1 MRLTDVLSK
10 NELRTLREADNA
22 LVPAG
27 GRKITGGA
35 IVPAN
40 KANDPRSGE
49 FLGGSSTN
57 PSGNQSNMQ
66 YQVPNTQNP
75 NGINP
80 ANWFKPQNPN
90 AVKINQTPPPGQTTQ
105 AGPTGATPP
114 PGQTTQAGPTGAT
127 TTPNTPTGITGPAGT
142 TPPPPGQ
149 TTQPAT
155 TTAANSAAGLNMPKS
170 GIMSKAVG
178 KIATGLGKA
187 VGGVQG
193 AAQGAKLAFN
203 RGQSAASAAA
213 TRNVAQAGGMSPG
226 QIRSALNTPK
236 GSATPGGTAPSAS
249 GTRGAA
255 GTAGI
260 GSGGRGSGAAG
271 AASAGGASTNTRT
284 AGTSGPAGRSPFP
297 NLVGQDFDSTHNVP
311 VTAAGAA
318 KWNAEKTKT
327 QQNLDWFTQKETAA
341 TRAGY
346 LPNKNTGVWTA
357 PAASGTQPTAES
369 VEDIIRLAKQLA
381 AR

>member
-90 AVKINQTPPPGQTTQ
+90 AVKINQ
-105 AGPTGATPP
+105 TPP

>member
-1 MRLTDVLSK
+1 MRLTDILSK

-90 AVKINQTPPPGQTTQ
+90 AVKINQTPS
-105 AGPTGATPP
+105 

-193 AAQGAKLAFN
+193 AAQEAPRRQLPDGAQRLDG
-203 RGQSAASAAA
+203 RLQ
-213 TRNVAQAGGMSPG
+213 RRHHLPG
-226 QIRSALNTPK
+226 ADPLRLRSEQQLQLQP
-236 GSATPGGTAPSAS
+236 P
-249 GTRGAA
+249 
-255 GTAGI
+255 
-260 GSGGRGSGAAG
+260 GRGTDQSG
-271 AASAGGASTNTRT
+271 
-284 AGTSGPAGRSPFP
+284 
-297 NLVGQDFDSTHNVP
+297 LQ
-311 VTAAGAA
+311 
-318 KWNAEKTKT
+318 
-327 QQNLDWFTQKETAA
+327 
-341 TRAGY
+341 
-346 LPNKNTGVWTA
+346 
-357 PAASGTQPTAES
+357 
-369 VEDIIRLAKQLA
+369 
-381 AR
+381 